1 MKYEVKTK
9 LTGVKRD
16 GKDGQ
21 FSWKE
26 EIIYMKWGNKEEE
39 EERKEEGLLHISEYL
54 GDIMMLSTNK
64 ERSPR
69 KEKKKLKK
77 DKRKRP
83 SA

>member
-9 LTGVKRD
+9 LTGVKHN
-16 GKDGQ
+16 GKDGE
-21 FSWKE
+21 FTWNE
-26 EIIYMKWGNKEEE
+26 EIIYMKWG
-39 EERKEEGLLHISEYL
+39 ERKEEGLLHISEYL
-54 GDIMMLSTNK
+54 GDIMMLSSTNK

-69 KEKKKLKK
+69 KEKKKQKK

>member
-1 MKYEVKTK
+1 MKYKVVTN
-9 LTGVKRD
+9 LTGVKRN
-16 GKDGQ
+16 GKDGE
-21 FSWKE
+21 FEWKE
-26 EIIYMKWGNKEEE
+26 EIIYMKWGK

-54 GDIMMLSTNK
+54 GDIMMLSSTNK

>member
-9 LTGVKRD
+9 LTGVKRN
-16 GKDGQ
+16 GKDGE
-21 FSWKE
+21 FTWNE
-26 EIIYMKWGNKEEE
+26 EIIYMKWGKE
-39 EERKEEGLLHISEYL
+39 EERKEKGLLHISEYL
-54 GDIMMLSTNK
+54 GDIMMLSNK

-69 KEKKKLKK
+69 KEKKKQKK

>member
-1 MKYEVKTK
+1 MKYKVVTN
-9 LTGVKRD
+9 LTGVKRN
-16 GKDGQ
+16 GKDGE
-21 FSWKE
+21 FEWKE
-26 EIIYMKWGNKEEE
+26 EIIYMKWGG
-39 EERKEEGLLHISEYL
+39 ERKEKGLLHISEYL

>member
-1 MKYEVKTK
+1 MKYEVVTN
-9 LTGVKRD
+9 LTGVKRN
-16 GKDGQ
+16 GKDGE
-21 FSWKE
+21 FEWKE
-26 EIIYMKWGNKEEE
+26 EIIYMKWGK
-39 EERKEEGLLHISEYL
+39 EERKEKGLLHISEYL
-54 GDIMMLSTNK
+54 GDIMMLSNK